1 MIPHRTPDS
10 ETCGNGLKGR
20 VAACRKRLR
29 VIRVA
34 NRTQVNND
42 AEGLFGE
49 SASSVSRIDNCDAG
63 NLAEC
68 PTPPVSVVL
77 LNYRLGGAEPADNE
91 TLQLVGEQEVG
102 IT

>member
-49 SASSVSRIDNCDAG
+49 SASSVSR
-63 NLAEC
+63 
-68 PTPPVSVVL
+68 
-77 LNYRLGGAEPADNE
+77 LGGAEPADNE
-91 TLQLVGEQEVG
+91 TFQLVGEQEVG